1 MNVMRILT
9 LGIAGSGL
17 LICAQTQDAKA
28 EFDFARE
35 IGTILTRKGC
45 NGAGCH
51 GGVKGRGGFKLSSGA
66 FHPKEDYEW
75 IVKGGTYQVLTT
87 EVKGERVPRVK
98 IAEPEKSLLLL
109 KATGAV
115 SHGGGKRF
123 DQDSPEYRKLVAWIR
138 SGAPFGREPR
148 QENRVVRLVASPRT
162 VTLEKGGS
170 GQLAVTAHFADGRT
184 EVVTDQALFVSNST
198 DIASVDE
205 TGTVRGKNS
214 R

>member
-1 MNVMRILT
+1 MSVMPILAVV
-9 LGIAGSGL
+9 IAGCGPL
-17 LICAQTQDAKA
+17 LYAQAQSANP

-45 NGAGCH
+45 NGASCH
-51 GGVKGRGGFKLSSGA
+51 GGVKGRGGFKLSPGA

-87 EVKGERVPRVK
+87 EVKGERIPRVE

-123 DQDSPEYRKLVAWIR
+123 APESPEYGKLIAWIR
-138 SGAPFGREPR
+138 SGAPFGRETHGRKIAWCGSNQLRGLSLLKKAAPAGFR
-148 QENRVVRLVASPRT
+148 SPRI
-162 VTLEKGGS
+162 S
-170 GQLAVTAHFADGRT
+170 P
-184 EVVTDQALFVSNST
+184 TDEPRL
-198 DIASVDE
+198 
-205 TGTVRGKNS
+205 
-214 R
+214 

>member
-1 MNVMRILT
+1 MNVMRILA
-9 LGIAGSGL
+9 LAIAGCGL
-17 LICAQTQDAKA
+17 LLCAQTQNANA

-45 NGAGCH
+45 NGASCH

-66 FHPKEDYEW
+66 YHPKEDYEW

-98 IAEPEKSLLLL
+98 VAEPEKSLLLL

-148 QENRVVRLVASPRT
+148 QENRVVRLAASPRT
-162 VTLEKGGS
+162 RHSGERRLRSACRDGAFRRRTNRGGDRP
-170 GQLAVTAHFADGRT
+170 GAFCFKQYRHRECG
-184 EVVTDQALFVSNST
+184 
-198 DIASVDE
+198 
-205 TGTVRGKNS
+205 
-214 R
+214 

>member
-9 LGIAGSGL
+9 LGIAGCGVCCYVHRPRTPRPSS
-17 LICAQTQDAKA
+17 ISP
-28 EFDFARE
+28 E

-170 GQLAVTAHFADGRT
+170 GQLAVTRISP
-184 EVVTDQALFVSNST
+184 TDEPRS
-198 DIASVDE
+198 
-205 TGTVRGKNS
+205 
-214 R
+214 